1 MLFFLRY
8 GLAAF
13 VPALNTDM
21 FKKIGAVL
29 APGYAAADCIGLLGG
44 KRIRSRKRPTEGGR
58 LFPYY
63 LGVTAV
69 VIVCCIT

>member
-1 MLFFLRY
+1 MLFFLWY

-13 VPALNTDM
+13 VPAFNPDM

-29 APGYAAADCIGLLGG
+29 APGYAAVECIGLLGD

-58 LFPYY
+58 LFRHY
-63 LGVTAV
+63 LGVTSV
-69 VIVCCIT
+69 MIVCCIT